1 VRVAFDAQP
10 TVGSATGIGEYARE
24 LARALGEIPGIELAP
39 LSAPSIDPWRF
50 DRRAYWEQVLL
61 PIAAARSQATLLHCT
76 SGTMPA
82 LSTLPI
88 VLTLHDAAWLRVQ
101 GHTRFYARAYFGTLM
116 KRLAARARAIVTV
129 SEFSAREILELHPG
143 LDERRMHVIPL
154 GVAEEFARIEPRA
167 DGGATILVVGTVE
180 ARKNLEVVIRAL
192 PSLPGVRAISVGPS
206 TPYRDVCEALA
217 RELGVEE
224 RIEFRGYVE
233 RAALLELYAR
243 CTVLA
248 MPSRYEGFGLPLA
261 QARCAGLPAVA
272 ARGSSLD
279 EIAGTVV
286 ARVDADDAGGW
297 SDALAAIF
305 ADPERARRTAASDRA
320 AAIERFSWRRA
331 ASATA
336 EIYRIAST

>member
-1 VRVAFDAQP
+1 
-10 TVGSATGIGEYARE
+10 
-24 LARALGEIPGIELAP
+24 
-39 LSAPSIDPWRF
+39 
-50 DRRAYWEQVLL
+50 
-61 PIAAARSQATLLHCT
+61 AARSKATLLHCT

-101 GHTRFYARAYFGTLM
+101 GHTRFYARAYFGALM

-129 SEFSAREILELHPG
+129 SAFSAREILELHPG
-143 LDERRMHVIPL
+143 LDERKVHVIPL
-154 GVAEEFARIEPRA
+154 GVAEEFARLGPQA
-167 DGGATILVVGTVE
+167 DERATILVVGTVE

-192 PSLPGVRAISVGPS
+192 PALPGVRAISVGPS
-206 TPYRDVCEALA
+206 TPYRERCLEIA

-224 RIEFRGYVE
+224 RIEFRGYIE
-233 RAALLELYAR
+233 RTALLDLYAR

-261 QARCAGLPAVA
+261 QARCAGLPAIA

-279 EIAGTVV
+279 EIAGEVV
-286 ARVDADDAGGW
+286 PRIDPDDVRGW
-297 SDALAAIF
+297 SEALAAVF
-305 ADPERARRTAASDRA
+305 ADPERARRVAANDRA
-320 AAIERFSWRRA
+320 AAVERFSWRRA

-336 EIYRIAST
+336 ELYRIAST